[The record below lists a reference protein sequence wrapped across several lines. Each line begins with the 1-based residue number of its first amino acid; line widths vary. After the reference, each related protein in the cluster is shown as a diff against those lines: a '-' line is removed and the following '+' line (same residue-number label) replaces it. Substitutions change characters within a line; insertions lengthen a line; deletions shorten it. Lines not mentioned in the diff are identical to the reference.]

1 MERITPIFNWK
12 MTWELAITNE
22 TVEKM
27 EGGFSKITSRGE
39 TVEKV
44 PKQILG

>member
-1 MERITPIFNWK
+1 METSTGIIDYHLK
-12 MTWELAITNE
+12 GC
-22 TVEKM
+22 M
-27 EGGFSKITSRGE
+27 EGGFLKITSTGE

>member
-1 MERITPIFNWK
+1 METSIRIVDYRLK
-12 MTWELAITNE
+12 GC
-22 TVEKM
+22 M
-27 EGGFSKITSRGE
+27 EGGFSKITSSGE

>member
-1 MERITPIFNWK
+1 LNKQAERKLRTDGK
-12 MTWELAITNE
+12 DYTYLHLKAG
-22 TVEKM
+22 M